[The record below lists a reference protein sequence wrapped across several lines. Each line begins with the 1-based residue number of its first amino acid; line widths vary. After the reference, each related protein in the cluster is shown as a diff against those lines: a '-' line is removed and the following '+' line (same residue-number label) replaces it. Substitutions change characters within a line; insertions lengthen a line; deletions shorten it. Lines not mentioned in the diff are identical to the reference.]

1 MTFSI
6 AQKYDTITAMQ
17 KYEEQKFSLN
27 NLRGLSE
34 KQTTEHLKLYSGYVK
49 NTNSLLEKIE
59 ALKNSPTPDNY
70 VIAEL
75 RRRLGFEFNGM
86 RLHEYYF
93 DCLGPSTMIG
103 AGGSRLKAMLELQ
116 FGSFDNWATEFKTAG
131 LMRGIGWVIL
141 YYDPTIKVLHNTWIT
156 DHEVG
161 HLAGLPII
169 LAMDV
174 WEHAY
179 LLDYLPS
186 QRKEY
191 IEAFFGNLNWQK
203 VDARLKS

>member
-1 MTFSI
+1 
-6 AQKYDTITAMQ
+6 MQ
-17 KYEEQKFSLN
+17 KYEEKKFNLVNLN
-27 NLRGLSE
+27 GLSDR
-34 KQTTEHLKLYSGYVK
+34 QITEHLKLYSGYVK
-49 NTNSLLEKIE
+49 NTNGLLEKID
-59 ALKNSPTPDNY
+59 LLQKSTTPDTY
-70 VIAEL
+70 MIAEL
-75 RRRLGFEFNGM
+75 RRRIGFEWNGM

-93 DCLGPSTMIG
+93 DCLTNNGGRPESNQLRNMI
-103 AGGSRLKAMLELQ
+103 SSQ
-116 FGSFDNWATEFKTAG
+116 FGSFENWLAEFKSAG

-141 YYDPTIKVLHNTWIT
+141 YYDPTIKMLHNTWIT

-161 HLAGLPII
+161 HLSSLPII

-191 IEAFFGNLNWQK
+191 IEAFFSNLNWQTIEN
-203 VDARLKS
+203 RLVI

>member
-1 MTFSI
+1 
-6 AQKYDTITAMQ
+6 MQ
-17 KYEEQKFSLN
+17 KYEEQKF
-27 NLRGLSE
+27 NLKNLKGLSDR
-34 KQTTEHLKLYSGYVK
+34 QVTEHLKLYSGYVK
-49 NTNSLLEKIE
+49 NTNGLLEKVD
-59 ALKNSPTPDNY
+59 ALQKSAAPDAY
-70 VIAEL
+70 VVAEL

-93 DCLGPSTMIG
+93 DCLSGDGPST
-103 AGGSRLKAMLELQ
+103 SLETSNNQLKGMLETQ
-116 FGSFDNWATEFKTAG
+116 FGSFDNWEKEFKTAG

-141 YYDPTIKVLHNTWIT
+141 YYDPKTKSLHNVWIT

-161 HLAGLPII
+161 HLAGLPIV

-191 IEAFFGNLNWQK
+191 IEAFFSNLKWQTIE
-203 VDARLKS
+203 ARLRS

>member
-1 MTFSI
+1 M
-6 AQKYDTITAMQ
+6 
-17 KYEEQKFSLN
+17 YEEKKFNLTG
-27 NLRGLSE
+27 LRGLSD
-34 KQTTEHLKLYSGYVK
+34 KQISEHLKLYSGYVK
-49 NTNSLLEKIE
+49 NVNGLAEKLDPMQKME
-59 ALKNSPTPDNY
+59 NADAYT
-70 VIAEL
+70 IAEL

-93 DCLGPSTMIG
+93 ENLGGNNQSPESDLAKMVESQYGTP
-103 AGGSRLKAMLELQ
+103 
-116 FGSFDNWATEFKTAG
+116 DNWSKEFKTAG
-131 LMRGIGWVIL
+131 MARGIGWVIL
-141 YYDPTIKVLHNTWIT
+141 YYDPEIKKLHNVWIT

-186 QRKEY
+186 QKREY
-191 IEAFFGNLNWQK
+191 IEAFFSNINWK
-203 VDARLKS
+203 VAEERFAKVRR

>member
-1 MTFSI
+1 ML
-6 AQKYDTITAMQ
+6 
-17 KYEEQKFSLN
+17 KFSNNNLRFRTYMYQEEKFELS

-34 KQTTEHLKLYSGYVK
+34 RQIAEHIKLYSGYVK
-49 NTNSLLEKIE
+49 NTNDLVGRIDKIKSDP
-59 ALKNSPTPDNY
+59 LSDNY
-70 VIAEL
+70 TLAEL

-93 DCLGPSTMIG
+93 QSMNGYGNIFDGK
-103 AGGSRLKAMLELQ
+103 LKGIIENQ
-116 FGSFDNWATEFKTAG
+116 FGSFDNWIKEFKTAG
-131 LMRGIGWVIL
+131 LARGIGWVL
-141 YYDPTIKVLHNTWIT
+141 LCHDPKINKLFNVWIT

-161 HLAGLPII
+161 HLASVPII

-191 IEAFFGNLNWQK
+191 IEAFFSNLNWK
-203 VDARLKS
+203 TLEERINRI

>member
-1 MTFSI
+1 
-6 AQKYDTITAMQ
+6 MQ
-17 KYEEQKFSLN
+17 KYEEKKFSLP
-27 NLRGLSE
+27 NLKGLSD
-34 KQTTEHLKLYSGYVK
+34 KQTSEHLKLYSGYVK
-49 NTNSLLEKIE
+49 NTNGLLEKIE
-59 ALKNSPTPDNY
+59 AAQKLSAPDSY
-70 VIAEL
+70 QVAEL

-93 DCLGPSTMIG
+93 ESLGGDGMANINSNLYTAI
-103 AGGSRLKAMLELQ
+103 Q
-116 FGSFDNWATEFKTAG
+116 TQYGSFDLWLNEFKAAG
-131 LMRGIGWVIL
+131 VMRGIGWVIL
-141 YYDPTIKVLHNTWIT
+141 YYDQSSKMFHNTWIT

-186 QRKEY
+186 QRKDY
-191 IEAFFGNLNWQK
+191 IEAFFNNLNWQTIET
-203 VDARLKS
+203 RLSQ

>member
-1 MTFSI
+1 M
-6 AQKYDTITAMQ
+6 
-17 KYEEQKFSLN
+17 YEEKSF
-27 NLRGLSE
+27 NLSGLKGLSE
-34 KQTTEHLKLYSGYVK
+34 KQITEHLKLYSGYVK
-49 NTNSLLEKIE
+49 NTNALGEKITTLE
-59 ALKNSPTPDNY
+59 ISETPDAY
-70 VIAEL
+70 TVAEL

-93 DCLGPSTMIG
+93 ESLNSNPDTVNSATNLLSAIDTQYGN
-103 AGGSRLKAMLELQ
+103 
-116 FGSFDNWATEFKTAG
+116 FDKWLAEFKTAG
-131 LMRGIGWVIL
+131 MMRGIGWVIL
-141 YYDPTIKVLHNTWIT
+141 YYDPAIKKLHTTWIT

-186 QRKEY
+186 QRKDY
-191 IEAFFGNLNWQK
+191 IEAFFSNLDWAI
-203 VDARLKS
+203 VEERLTRIK

>member
-1 MTFSI
+1 M
-6 AQKYDTITAMQ
+6 
-17 KYEEQKFSLN
+17 KYEEQKFNLV

-34 KQTTEHLKLYSGYVK
+34 RQVTEHIKLYGGYVK
-49 NTNSLLEKIE
+49 NTNLLTDK
-59 ALKNSPTPDNY
+59 
-70 VIAEL
+70 IAEYKTNSEVNAHAL
-75 RRRLGFEFNGM
+75 SELTRRFGFEWNGM
-86 RLHEYYF
+86 RLHESYF
-93 DCLGPSTMIG
+93 DCLDG
-103 AGGSRLKAMLELQ
+103 AGQAPEEAGGLKNMIEAQ
-116 FGSFDNWATEFKTAG
+116 YGNFDNWLREFKAVG

-141 YYDPTIKVLHNTWIT
+141 YHDPIAKRLQNVWIT

-186 QRKEY
+186 QRKDY
-191 IEAFFGNLNWQK
+191 IEAFFQNLNWRK
-203 VDARLKS
+203 LESRLKI

>member
-1 MTFSI
+1 
-6 AQKYDTITAMQ
+6 MQ
-17 KYEEQKFSLN
+17 KYEEKKFALT
-27 NLRGLSE
+27 NLRGLSDR
-34 KQTTEHLKLYSGYVK
+34 QITEHLKLYSGYVK
-49 NTNSLLEKIE
+49 NTNGLLEKIDLLQK
-59 ALKNSPTPDNY
+59 ADNPDTY
-70 VIAEL
+70 TIAEL

-93 DCLGPSTMIG
+93 DCLGPSTSIDTTQDKPLG
-103 AGGSRLKAMLELQ
+103 ASGQLKTMLEDQ
-116 FGSFDNWATEFKTAG
+116 FGSFDNWLKEFKAAG

-141 YYDPTIKVLHNTWIT
+141 CYDPTVNALHNTWVT

-191 IEAFFGNLNWQK
+191 IEAFFSNLNWQK
-203 VDARLKS
+203 IEARLKI

>member
-1 MTFSI
+1 
-6 AQKYDTITAMQ
+6 MQ
-17 KYEEQKFSLN
+17 YGEQKF
-27 NLRGLSE
+27 NLTNLKGLSDR
-34 KQTTEHLKLYSGYVK
+34 QIAEHIKLYGGYVK
-49 NTNSLLEKIE
+49 NVNALTNKITE
-59 ALKNSPTPDNY
+59 LKTNIPPTQSGEVNTLALS
-70 VIAEL
+70 EL
-75 RRRLGFEFNGM
+75 TRRFGFEWNGM

-93 DCLGPSTMIG
+93 ECLGGDGQTK
-103 AGGSRLKAMLELQ
+103 GGNLQ
-116 FGSFDNWATEFKTAG
+116 NIIEAHYGSFDNWLKEFKSAG

-141 YYDPTIKVLHNTWIT
+141 YHDPIANRIQNVWIT

-191 IEAFFGNLNWQK
+191 IEAFFQNINWEKLNE
-203 VDARLKS
+203 RLRL